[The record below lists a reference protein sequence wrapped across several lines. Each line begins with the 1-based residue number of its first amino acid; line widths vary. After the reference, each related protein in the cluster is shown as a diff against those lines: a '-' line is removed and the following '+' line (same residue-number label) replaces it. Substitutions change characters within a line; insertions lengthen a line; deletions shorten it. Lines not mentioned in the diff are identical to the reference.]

1 VEEGAASAEALI
13 DRSPVPDYRQLLDL
27 SSREYLVVGAGQGMG
42 RQVCHALAQAGAR
55 KIICADIDISR
66 ASRVAEEVGV
76 GIPWQGDVSTAA
88 DAQALV
94 AGASRLLDR
103 LDGLVDI
110 VGQAS
115 WAPIPQLTQ
124 EVWDRDF
131 AMCLGHAYHVSQGVI
146 DLMTSSGGGS
156 MVFITSVS
164 GLYGAPG
171 HAAYGA
177 AKAALISWVQSLAV
191 ELGPA
196 GIRAN
201 SVAPGTVLTPR
212 MQVMWDEAK
221 QRAVAANAPLGRI
234 GSTADIAGA
243 VLFLIS
249 DLSGFITG
257 KTLVVDGGVGSKFPY
272 VIGAPKTDG

>member
-1 VEEGAASAEALI
+1 
-13 DRSPVPDYRQLLDL
+13 VPDYRKLLDL

-55 KIICADIDISR
+55 KIICADIDAGR
-66 ASRVAEEVGV
+66 AARVAEETGV
-76 GIPWQGDVSTAA
+76 GIPWHGDVTSAA
-88 DAQALV
+88 DAQALITAV
-94 AGASRLLDR
+94 PRLLER
-103 LDGLVDI
+103 VDGLVDI

-115 WAPIPQLTQ
+115 WASIPNLTR
-124 EVWDRDF
+124 EVWNRDF
-131 AMCLGHAYHVSQGVI
+131 AMCLEQAYLVSQGVAN
-146 DLMTSSGGGS
+146 LMMDSGGS

-164 GLYGAPG
+164 AFYGAPN

-177 AKAALISWVQSLAV
+177 AKAALVSWVQSLAV
-191 ELGPA
+191 ELGPF

-221 QRAVAANAPLGRI
+221 RNATAANAPLGRL
-234 GSTADIAGA
+234 GSPADIAGA

-249 DLSGFITG
+249 DLAGFISG
-257 KTLVVDGGVGSKFPY
+257 RTLVVDGGVGSKFPY
-272 VIGAPKTDG
+272 IVGVPGTDG